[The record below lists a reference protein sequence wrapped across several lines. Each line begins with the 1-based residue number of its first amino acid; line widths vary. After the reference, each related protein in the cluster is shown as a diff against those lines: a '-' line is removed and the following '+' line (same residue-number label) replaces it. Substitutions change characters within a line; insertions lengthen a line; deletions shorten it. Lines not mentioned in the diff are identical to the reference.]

1 MDQEPPRMFQ
11 APTDPVEPLP
21 PLRANEAMVRLH
33 AEWARMHEASI
44 SSSARP
50 RWRTLIRA
58 VRLRLKIAANGRYIG
73 DVVRAVD
80 AVALRCDEL
89 SERIAQLSSITDDLA
104 RAVSQ
109 EVTELRTVVEQL
121 KPHNPNTTQS
131 SNR

>member
-1 MDQEPPRMFQ
+1 
-11 APTDPVEPLP
+11 
-21 PLRANEAMVRLH
+21 
-33 AEWARMHEASI
+33 
-44 SSSARP
+44 
-50 RWRTLIRA
+50 LIRA